1 MINKMEGHRI
11 NVNVTQAEQPPDE
24 TLEGSRPR
32 AGTMGEVT
40 SQSPRQNRRRQ
51 QPFYGQGKAISI
63 VNVSQLEG
71 GGYSIQTREIFPQV
85 PYKLSFSSE
94 ISYTFVLF
102 LQKIRYLIWNYL
114 NEYFIVQ
121 EELLF
126 AEFNVF
132 FCFQI
137 VL

>member
-1 MINKMEGHRI
+1 MINKMEGHRV
-11 NVNVTQAEQPPDE
+11 NVNVTRGDQPPDE

-71 GGYSIQTREIFPQV
+71 GGYFIQPEKSFPK
-85 PYKLSFSSE
+85 YL
-94 ISYTFVLF
+94 INCLF
-102 LQKIRYLIWNYL
+102 LLKFHTHLYSSYKR
-114 NEYFIVQ
+114 
-121 EELLF
+121 
-126 AEFNVF
+126 
-132 FCFQI
+132 
-137 VL
+137 